1 MTNLS
6 EDQQLNISANLAA
19 FRKTTTFQSGICSI
33 IANMQTKAQDLK
45 EIRDMFLKLDAN
57 SDGFLS
63 LDELENGMND
73 MCAIFNL

>member
-33 IANMQTKAQDLK
+33 IANMQTKAQDLN

-57 SDGFLS
+57 SDGFLT

-73 MCAIFNL
+73 MCAIFHL